1 MLRFYDYDGTPI
13 EDEDYYE
20 ESYVIFIEG
29 KDGMEEFVD
38 FLNSLAPSHRDQFSK
53 IDGEGMWVYAE
64 FVDKFVSE
72 EDLNLMMTSLAR
84 SYRTLNEEKVRAA
97 K

>member
-1 MLRFYDYDGTPI
+1 MLRFYDDYGMVI

-29 KDGMEEFVD
+29 KDGMKDFVE
-38 FLNSLAPSHRDQFSK
+38 FLNSLAPSHREQFSK
-53 IDGEGMWVYAE
+53 IDGEGVWVYAA
-64 FVDKFVSE
+64 VIDKFISE
-72 EDLNLMMTSLAR
+72 EEVCLMETSLAR
-84 SYRTLNEEKVRAA
+84 FHRAWNEEVRI

>member
-1 MLRFYDYDGTPI
+1 MLRFYDYDGTLI
-13 EDEDYYE
+13 EDEDDFE

-29 KDGMEEFVD
+29 RDGMEEFVD
-38 FLNSLAPSHRDQFSK
+38 FLNSLAPSHRDQFST

-64 FVDKFVSE
+64 FADKFVSE

-84 SYRTLNEEKVRAA
+84 SYRTLNGEKVRAV